1 MVLFNSIEMIFQ
13 ENNNTKQQLKEWY
26 KQPSGQHFK
35 RIISKELDSIK
46 DIYQG
51 RHTLFCGS
59 SEFKK
64 IFQKKFLMQ
73 LLKHAII
80 F

>member
-13 ENNNTKQQLKEWY
+13 ENNNTKLQLKEWY
-26 KQPSGQHFK
+26 KQASGQHFK
-35 RIISKELDSIK
+35 KIISKRIRHIK

-64 IFQKKFLMQ
+64 IFQKIKVGPFLV
-73 LLKHAII
+73 
-80 F
+80 

>member
-13 ENNNTKQQLKEWY
+13 ENNTKQQLKEWY
-26 KQPSGQHFK
+26 KQASGQHFK

-64 IFQKKFLMQ
+64 IFQKNKRDFFQ
-73 LLKHAII
+73 YR
-80 F
+80 

>member
-26 KQPSGQHFK
+26 KQTSGQHFK

-51 RHTLFCGS
+51 IWGFCRGGYVQR
-59 SEFKK
+59 K
-64 IFQKKFLMQ
+64 
-73 LLKHAII
+73 LK
-80 F
+80 